1 MSKQAMPWVRFF
13 PSDWL
18 GGTRGLSASEA
29 GIYINLIAM
38 MYERGEPLAEDTPR
52 LARLCG
58 ASNAVFKAALA
69 RLVDDGKIVRL
80 DAGLWNDR
88 VAKEQVYRSEKSTV
102 GKQAAEKRWQ
112 KNQQNQH
119 EDDANAM
126 RTQCVG
132 NADSEA
138 QKPEDSSSNSEN
150 IINVVIPAGAGIV
163 TDDRY
168 AFCGE
173 TIRLTA
179 RDLEN
184 WRRSF
189 PHLSLEA
196 ELWALDPWAT
206 QQESTGKKWFHAVS
220 NALAKKERTVMA
232 HIHMASLPKAMDRRL
247 APDPRI

>member
-1 MSKQAMPWVRFF
+1 MSNQPYMQFF
-13 PSDWL
+13 PGDYLRDTRHLTTEQHGAYLLLLMTMWNHGAKLPNDPSKLARIAGVNLRRWHLIAPDIMPFFDIDGEDL
-18 GGTRGLSASEA
+18 SQKRLVQDYQKAVSLSQKRSVSGKAGGDAKALKDKETAVASASD
-29 GIYINLIAM
+29 L
-38 MYERGEPLAEDTPR
+38 P
-52 LARLCG
+52 
-58 ASNAVFKAALA
+58 
-69 RLVDDGKIVRL
+69 
-80 DAGLWNDR
+80 
-88 VAKEQVYRSEKSTV
+88 
-102 GKQAAEKRWQ
+102 
-112 KNQQNQH
+112 QH
-119 EDDANAM
+119 RAYVPSPAPTE
-126 RTQCVG
+126 
-132 NADSEA
+132 
-138 QKPEDSSSNSEN
+138 EDSSPNSEN

-220 NALAKKERTVMA
+220 NALAKKERTVMS